1 MYSEIYRVLTVIQE
15 LWATRTKCW
24 AVQNAQE
31 TRIPN
36 GNRNPICVTRLLGK
50 TEIENHQLRAQRTNP
65 SFSNPTFIALS
76 HARTKNFEVSHPDR
90 YIKNIQARILYLD
103 SKLVGRRQN
112 SRRICTRGGRTS
124 CSYYVVHN
132 ESHLHF
138 KIRRH
143 TIHSWIEKT
152 NLSRR

>member
-1 MYSEIYRVLTVIQE
+1 MYSEVYRVLTVIQD
-15 LWATRTKCW
+15 LWATRIKCRV
-24 AVQNAQE
+24 VQNAQE

-90 YIKNIQARILYLD
+90 YIKNIQARIPYSD

-112 SRRICTRGGRTS
+112 SRRDLHARWANLVFI
-124 CSYYVVHN
+124 HI

-143 TIHSWIEKT
+143 TIHSWIEKQ